1 MHQNGQIMN
10 LETEVRCGYT
20 VPKEMKQV
28 WALQMELAQVLLDVC
43 KRNGLKCW
51 MECGTLLG
59 AVRHQGFIPWDDDID
74 FVMLRKDYDKL
85 VSIAEQEFKHPY
97 FLQTTYSD
105 KRNYCGHGI
114 LRHMESTALCSY
126 ELDREYCRGIDI
138 DIFVLDGYLENP
150 VLRFLHRTATMI
162 VKKSIRGEL
171 ADLKEKTSLGK
182 RIIAI
187 LSKGLYHFVDYRKG
201 FALYEKLFRMVDADK
216 TKRVSVLSYKY
227 STHHFIRKRSSY
239 DEQVWIPF
247 EDTKFPA
254 PTDTHDALVCYF
266 GEDYMTPKHL
276 PTDHGQR
283 YLDTTRPYP
292 EVVEELKQHPER
304 FAERVKLLYTD

>member
-1 MHQNGQIMN
+1 
-10 LETEVRCGYT
+10 
-20 VPKEMKQV
+20 
-28 WALQMELAQVLLDVC
+28 
-43 KRNGLKCW
+43 
-51 MECGTLLG
+51 
-59 AVRHQGFIPWDDDID
+59 
-74 FVMLRKDYDKL
+74 
-85 VSIAEQEFKHPY
+85 
-97 FLQTTYSD
+97 
-105 KRNYCGHGI
+105 
-114 LRHMESTALCSY
+114 
-126 ELDREYCRGIDI
+126 
-138 DIFVLDGYLENP
+138 
-150 VLRFLHRTATMI
+150 MI
-162 VKKSIRGEL
+162 VKKTIRGEL
-171 ADLKEKTSLGK
+171 ADLNEKTSFGK
-182 RIIAI
+182 RIIAV

-283 YLDTTRPYP
+283 YLDTTRPYG

>member
-1 MHQNGQIMN
+1 MSSS
-10 LETEVRCGYT
+10 
-20 VPKEMKQV
+20 
-28 WALQMELAQVLLDVC
+28 
-43 KRNGLKCW
+43 
-51 MECGTLLG
+51 
-59 AVRHQGFIPWDDDID
+59 QGIN
-74 FVMLRKDYDKL
+74 
-85 VSIAEQEFKHPY
+85 PY

-187 LSKGLYHFVDYRKG
+187 LSKGFYHFVDYRKG